1 MEKEGKIIELN
12 KYKSR
17 IELSPLLSGD
27 TVEIKD
33 YTNSFSQPA
42 TSLQQPIAPPPP
54 APEIKKETV
63 ITPSEPKKVIIPKEP
78 VNNDFN
84 FDNNFNANTKA
95 PDSEFMPPPEMDDNI
110 DSAMFGE
117 QSKQPEAETEEMP
130 KAMAEQSAMMMI
142 SMYSMM
148 VPPLIHSMVKNDIGE
163 FHKVL
168 TANPQV
174 SDTEIQ
180 KLEKFLQSNN
190 AEIEKALQ
198 LTKEQVQLLKQALA
212 AVIRHYKVEPKNPI
226 VNLLIVVIGIAV
238 SQFMAIRQI
247 MAAQNE
253 QLAIFITKLNVK
265 VPDDVEVKKKTRII
279 IRKSNLKQAA

>member
-12 KYKSR
+12 KYKSK

-42 TSLQQPIAPPPP
+42 GNLQQTVAPPPVQ
-54 APEIKKETV
+54 EVKKEPV
-63 ITPSEPKKVIIPKEP
+63 INPEPKKVIIPKEP
-78 VNNDFN
+78 VNHDFN
-84 FDNNFNANTKA
+84 FNNNYGSGTKA
-95 PDSEFMPPPEMDDNI
+95 PDMEFMPPPEMDDNI

-117 QSKQPEAETEEMP
+117 QPNKPEAETEEVP

-148 VPPLIHSMVKNDIGE
+148 VPPLIYSMVRNDVGE

-174 SDTEIQ
+174 NDSEIQ
-180 KLEKFLQSNN
+180 KLEKFLNSNN

-198 LTKEQVQLLKQALA
+198 LSKEQVQLLKQALA

-253 QLAIFITKLNVK
+253 QLVQFITKLQVK
-265 VPDDVEVKKKTRII
+265 VPDDLEVKKKTRII